1 MVKSGEKLEKV
12 GKGWKKWQ
20 KVGISGEKWL
30 KLGKVVKRL
39 FLAKWPPA
47 AILDDQK
54 SLSIAFL
61 AISDQYATLIF

>member
-1 MVKSGEKLEKV
+1 MKSGEKWCKVVKSSKKLE
-12 GKGWKKWQ
+12 

-54 SLSIAFL
+54 SLLIAFL
-61 AISDQYATLIF
+61 VISDQYATLIF